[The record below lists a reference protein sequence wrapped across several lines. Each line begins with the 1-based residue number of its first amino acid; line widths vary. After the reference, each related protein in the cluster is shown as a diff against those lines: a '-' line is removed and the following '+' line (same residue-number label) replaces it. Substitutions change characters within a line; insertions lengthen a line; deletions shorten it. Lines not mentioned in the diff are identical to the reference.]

1 MEAWNKEL
9 ASHPD
14 RVLVETILQGIKV
27 GFRVGFDPGRAT
39 LKEKDGNMASASEQ
53 TGVISKYLEDE
64 LEQGRVIRAGT
75 SQEAQELGIHC
86 NPFGVIPKKNQPGK
100 FRLIVSLSAP
110 DNHSVNDG
118 INKELASLSYVTVDE
133 VAKTVASL
141 GRGAELAKMDI
152 KQAYR
157 NVPVH
162 PHDRRLLGMKWQ
174 GQVYIDA
181 TLPFGL
187 RSAPL
192 IFSAVADAAM
202 WIITRRGVS
211 HVVHYID
218 DFLTI
223 GGPDTKE
230 CAENNTVMHEVCE
243 YLGLPTEPAKDEG
256 PTTSL
261 SFTGIEIDSEAMEL
275 RLPKDKLVRL
285 LEELSHWRG
294 RKACKKRDLL
304 SLIGL
309 LAHASKVVRAGR
321 TFLRR
326 LINLSMAVTQ
336 LEDFVRLNHEARSDI
351 EWWYQF
357 SSKWNGITML
367 QERSNNKMVSLTSD
381 ASGSWGCGSYWDT
394 KWFMFKWSGPV
405 AECHITTKELVPIV
419 MATHY
424 GERNGGGRQCKFGA
438 TMRP

>member
-1 MEAWNKEL
+1 
-9 ASHPD
+9 
-14 RVLVETILQGIKV
+14 
-27 GFRVGFDPGRAT
+27 
-39 LKEKDGNMASASEQ
+39 
-53 TGVISKYLEDE
+53 
-64 LEQGRVIRAGT
+64 
-75 SQEAQELGIHC
+75 
-86 NPFGVIPKKNQPGK
+86 
-100 FRLIVSLSAP
+100 
-110 DNHSVNDG
+110 
-118 INKELASLSYVTVDE
+118 
-133 VAKTVASL
+133 
-141 GRGAELAKMDI
+141 
-152 KQAYR
+152 
-157 NVPVH
+157 
-162 PHDRRLLGMKWQ
+162 MKWQ
-174 GQVYIDA
+174 GQVYIDP

-202 WIITRRGVS
+202 WVMMRRGVS

-243 YLGLPTEPAKDEG
+243 YLGLPKEPAKDEG
-256 PTTSL
+256 PMTSL

-275 RLPKDKLVRL
+275 RLPKDKLARL

-326 LINLSMAVTQ
+326 LIDLSMAVTQ
-336 LEDFVRLNHEARSDI
+336 LEHFVRLNQDARSDI

-367 QERSNNKMVSLTSD
+367 QERSNNKLVSLTSD
-381 ASGSWGCGSYWDT
+381 ASGSWGCGAYWGT
-394 KWFMFKWSGPV
+394 KWFMLKWSGPV

-419 MATHY
+419 MATALW
-424 GERNGGGRQCKFGA
+424 GEKWRGQTVQVWCDNAAAVSIVNHGLTRDKQAMHLTRCLAYTMAKFELQLEAAHIRGTNNAKADALSRNNVSLFRHLHPQANKEPTAIPEALLDLLIVTKPDWMSQHWSNLWTSIF
-438 TMRP
+438 